1 MKIQSP
7 TPKMLAE
14 IVNGIGWVTFNA
26 PEKRNAMSLDMWLGL
41 TEILKKLNEEE
52 SLRVVILKG
61 AGDSAF
67 VSGADI
73 SEFEKNRSSQKD
85 RDVYEE
91 AFDAAQTSLANFPKP
106 IVAMINGFCIGGGLA
121 IALNTDVRIATDNSV
136 FGIPAAKLGLGYG
149 FEAIKTLES
158 IVGPSNAK
166 DILFTAR
173 FLNTKEALRIGL
185 VNFVVAS
192 ADLEKTVVD
201 YAKSIAAN
209 APLTIQAVKATVG
222 EVVRDPGQ
230 DSPEYIEKLVNNCF
244 LSEDYKEGRT
254 AFMEKRKPEFK
265 GR

>member
-7 TPKMLAE
+7 TPKMLAK

-91 AFDAAQTSLANFPKP
+91 AFDAAQTSLAIFPKP

-121 IALNTDVRIATDNSV
+121 IALNTDVRIATDNAV
-136 FGIPAAKLGLGYG
+136 FGIP
-149 FEAIKTLES
+149 
-158 IVGPSNAK
+158 
-166 DILFTAR
+166 
-173 FLNTKEALRIGL
+173 
-185 VNFVVAS
+185 
-192 ADLEKTVVD
+192 
-201 YAKSIAAN
+201 
-209 APLTIQAVKATVG
+209 
-222 EVVRDPGQ
+222 
-230 DSPEYIEKLVNNCF
+230 
-244 LSEDYKEGRT
+244 
-254 AFMEKRKPEFK
+254 
-265 GR
+265 